1 MILDNQA
8 HMAAGVSVGGFSA
21 DLARSSPTNSVEA
34 CDFTGGRRLAIWSH
48 MSAM

>member
-1 MILDNQA
+1 MTLDNRA

-34 CDFTGGRRLAIWSH
+34 CGFMEGR
-48 MSAM
+48 